1 MNTTHT
7 PIVYK
12 HNVEV
17 FLFSS
22 DKSKLF
28 TEILIGFRIFQY
40 FTIVELKVIISIV
53 IGFFIIYYIV
63 KSYQRKRDRELISSV
78 TSLKRGTNSELLLI
92 LQLLKKGFP
101 SVTIYHDL
109 IIKKDNNGFSQIDLV
124 LVTSEGIIVIEV
136 KDYSGWIYG
145 SGNNTNWT
153 KVLSYGKKKYKF
165 YNPIK
170 QNNNHISE
178 LRKTLNQFE
187 NIPFFSVIV
196 FFGDC
201 ELKEIN
207 YVPKGTYLVKSHR
220 VFEVLNLIKN
230 ENEPT
235 HYTNKREVVDKL
247 KELVSLGENVEYQKQ
262 HIENIKDMVGKD
274 RIFK

>member
-1 MNTTHT
+1 M
-7 PIVYK
+7 
-12 HNVEV
+12 EV
-17 FLFSS
+17 
-22 DKSKLF
+22 
-28 TEILIGFRIFQY
+28 
-40 FTIVELKVIISIV
+40 TITISIV
-53 IGFFIIYYIV
+53 IGFFIIYYII

-247 KELVSLGENVEYQKQ
+247 KELVSLGQNVEYQKQ
-262 HIENIKDMVGKD
+262 HIENIKDMIGEE

>member
-1 MNTTHT
+1 M
-7 PIVYK
+7 
-12 HNVEV
+12 E
-17 FLFSS
+17 
-22 DKSKLF
+22 
-28 TEILIGFRIFQY
+28 
-40 FTIVELKVIISIV
+40 IV
-53 IGFFIIYYIV
+53 IGIV
-63 KSYQRKRDRELISSV
+63 VFVIVFLILLGISQSNQRKRDRKLIESV
-78 TSLKRGTNSELLLI
+78 TSLSRGTHSERLLI
-92 LQLLKKGFP
+92 LNLLKSEIP

-109 IIKKDNNGFSQIDLV
+109 IIKKDNDEFSQIDLV
-124 LVTSEGIIVIEV
+124 LVTSEGIIVFEV
-136 KDYSGWIYG
+136 KDYSGWIFG

-153 KVLSYGKKKYKF
+153 QVLSYGKRKYKF

-170 QNNNHISE
+170 QNNNHITE
-178 LRKTLNQFE
+178 LRKTLKQFD

-220 VFEVLNLIKN
+220 LFEVLNLIKN

-235 HYTNKREVVDKL
+235 EYSNKREVVNKL
-247 KELVSLGENVEYQKQ
+247 KELVSLGENVQYQRQ

>member
-1 MNTTHT
+1 MVE
-7 PIVYK
+7 IV
-12 HNVEV
+12 
-17 FLFSS
+17 
-22 DKSKLF
+22 
-28 TEILIGFRIFQY
+28 I
-40 FTIVELKVIISIV
+40 VIISIV
-53 IGFFIIYYIV
+53 IVFLVISSI
-63 KSYQRKRDRELISSV
+63 SESNRRKRERELISSV
-78 TSLKRGTNSELLLI
+78 TSLDRGTSSERSLI
-92 LQLLKKGFP
+92 LRLLKKDFP

-109 IIKKDNNGFSQIDLV
+109 IIKKDNGDFSQIDLV
-124 LVTSEGIIVIEV
+124 LVTSDGIIVIEV

-153 KVLSYGKKKYKF
+153 KVLSYGRKKYKF

-170 QNNNHISE
+170 QNNNHINE
-178 LRKTLNQFE
+178 LRKTLKQFE
-187 NIPFFSVIV
+187 KIPFFSVIV

-207 YVPKGTYLVKSHR
+207 YVPKGTYLVKSQR
-220 VFEVLNLIKN
+220 VFEVLNLIKT

-235 HYTNKREVVDKL
+235 QYTNKREVVDKL

-262 HIENIKDMVGKD
+262 HIENIKDMVGKE